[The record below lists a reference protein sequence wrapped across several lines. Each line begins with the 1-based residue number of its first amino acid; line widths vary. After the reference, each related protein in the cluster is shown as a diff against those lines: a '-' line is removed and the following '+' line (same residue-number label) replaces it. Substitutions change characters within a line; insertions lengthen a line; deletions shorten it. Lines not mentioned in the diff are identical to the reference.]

1 MLEQGML
8 FLLGGSGYLAIELAW
23 RGTSHWTMFLAG
35 GICLCLLQQLARQP
49 ISLSVA
55 AGAGAV
61 GVSGMEVAIG
71 LVCREILHVTV
82 WDYSSEWGNWAGLI
96 CPRYTGYWFLLCGWV
111 VLVLRRV
118 QQAVRNP
125 IYGT

>member
-35 GICLCLLQQLARQP
+35 GICLCLLQQLAQRRLP
-49 ISLSVA
+49 LPAA

-61 GVSGMEVAIG
+61 GASGIEAAVGIF
-71 LVCREILHVTV
+71 CREILHVTV
-82 WDYSSEWGNWAGLI
+82 WDYSTEWGNWAGLI
-96 CPRYTGYWFLLCGWV
+96 CPRYTAYWFLLCGWV
-111 VLVLRRV
+111 VLVLRRI
-118 QQAVRNP
+118 QTAFKNP